1 MSFYS
6 NTPIIFGGLSGV
18 TATRGAKDPEL
29 GTRVNYAGNEFV
41 YVYNAATSDI
51 PIGYA
56 VTPLAGTT
64 TGFSCTISTTAQID
78 VPMGVVKN
86 ATLSASCY
94 GWVQTRGACNIHVS
108 AAVTQGA
115 PMQLGANGLWVSGVT
130 GPFFAKLLAT
140 VSAAT
145 NVSGLAY
152 LSCQ

>member
-1 MSFYS
+1 MAFYS
-6 NTPIIFGGLSGV
+6 ENPIIFGGLSGV
-18 TATRGAKDPEL
+18 TATRGSKDPEI
-29 GTRVNYAGNEFV
+29 GTRVNSNGNEFL
-41 YVYNAATSDI
+41 YVFNAGSTDI

-64 TGFSCTISTTAQID
+64 GYSCTISTTAQID
-78 VPMGVVKN
+78 VAMGVVKN

-94 GWVQTRGACNIHVS
+94 GWVQTKGHCKIHVS
-108 AAVTQGA
+108 AAVTGGA

-152 LSCQ
+152 ISCQ

>member
-1 MSFYS
+1 MAFYS
-6 NTPIIFGGLSGV
+6 ENPILFGGLSGV

-29 GTRVNYAGNEFV
+29 GTKVNYGGNEYL
-41 YVYNAATSDI
+41 YVYNAATTAV

-64 TGFSCTISTTAQID
+64 GYSCTISTTAQID

-94 GWVQTRGACNIHVS
+94 GWIQTKGYCNIHVS
-108 AAVTQGA
+108 AAVTAGA

-130 GPFFAKLLAT
+130 GPFFAKLLST

-152 LSCQ
+152 ISCQ